1 MRVTVDEIRKAALGL
16 FLDRGYRQ
24 ATMADVAEQAGVTE
38 AEVREVF
45 ANKEDLLEAVL
56 GRGYDD
62 VEALLDSDD
71 LTPEVFLER
80 YVDLCLA
87 DRKELTL
94 TMVDSGVT
102 TEHPT
107 LGPRVG
113 PLAARMLSALGAT
126 DDEAS
131 RVHAWA
137 ALATVEST
145 IAFQPGIESA
155 RMRAPL
161 LAAARGALRG
171 AS

>member
-1 MRVTVDEIRKAALGL
+1 MTVDEIRDVALDV
-16 FLDRGYRQ
+16 FLDRGYRL
-24 ATMADVAEQAGVTE
+24 ATLADVAERAGVDE

-45 ANKEDLLEAVL
+45 TNKEDLLEAVL
-56 GRGYDD
+56 GPGYDD
-62 VEALLDSDD
+62 IEALLDSDG
-71 LTPEVFLER
+71 LTPEIFIER
-80 YVDLCLA
+80 YVDLSLA
-87 DRKELTL
+87 DRKALTL
-94 TMVDSGVT
+94 TMADPGATVA
-102 TEHPT
+102 HPT
-107 LGPRVG
+107 LGPRVR
-113 PLAARMLSALGAT
+113 PLAARMLAALGAT
-126 DDEAS
+126 DDEAT